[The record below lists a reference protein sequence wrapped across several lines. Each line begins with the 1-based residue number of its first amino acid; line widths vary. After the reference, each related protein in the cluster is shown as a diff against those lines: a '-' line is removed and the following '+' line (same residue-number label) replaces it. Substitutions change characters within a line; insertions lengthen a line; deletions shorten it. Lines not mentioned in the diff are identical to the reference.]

1 MTFLNVTDYTTYQVS
16 YNKTIQNTVASC
28 VSGALASDVT
38 DIVVQS
44 NSARA
49 GGTRSLASGLGPT
62 ESLLSFK
69 VSVRDPLI
77 LMSMVTAEL
86 QQAVSSGTMDAY
98 LHQYAAQQ
106 GIEHLGNATF
116 ATPQVTS
123 ASIGR
128 DASEKLTGTE
138 IAMIVIGVVLAASL
152 IATSAAYAT
161 HCFKMQW

>member
-1 MTFLNVTDYTTYQVS
+1 MNLTDYTTYQVS
-16 YNKTIQNTVASC
+16 YNKTIQSTVASC

-49 GGTRSLASGLGPT
+49 GGVRSLADEIDPT
-62 ESLLSFK
+62 SNLLSYK
-69 VSVRDPLI
+69 VYVRDPLI
-77 LMSMVTAEL
+77 MMSMVTAEL
-86 QQAVSSGTMDAY
+86 QQAVSSGAMDAY
-98 LHQYAAQQ
+98 LHRYAAQQ
-106 GIEHLGNATF
+106 GIGHLGNATF
-116 ATPQVTS
+116 AAPLVTS

-138 IAMIVIGVVLAASL
+138 IAMIVIGVVLAVSL

-161 HCFKMQW
+161 HRFKM